1 MRSDSHAAANVAAFR
16 DLRATGAGASRLRS
30 CARAR
35 LVAACV
41 SRHYPDAH
49 VRPLKRP
56 WLVLAIAVAVV
67 ALPAAASGALS
78 SVSAAAANSAT
89 FQDSTGEDP
98 ASADITTITV
108 SNDDAAT
115 ITLRINTPNRPSF
128 SQDMGVFVDI
138 DSDAN
143 QATGDPQS
151 FGADHLLAII
161 QGEAVLFR
169 WDGSDYVLSAT
180 QASLSYSWA
189 GGATVR
195 INAADLNNTRKF
207 SFAVQTVAGIAFD
220 PVTGAPDCTN
230 CHRDFAPTIGL
241 YTYQLQVTKPTLVVK
256 SLKPTPARPA
266 AGKPFTLRLV
276 AARSDT
282 GAVVQN
288 GRVTCAGRLGSAR
301 VKAQVQRVQGGAATC
316 TWNLPATAKGK
327 TFRGTV
333 TVAFEGLKASQSY
346 TGKVR

>member
-1 MRSDSHAAANVAAFR
+1 M
-16 DLRATGAGASRLRS
+16 
-30 CARAR
+30 
-35 LVAACV
+35 

-56 WLVLAIAVAVV
+56 WLVLAIAVGVI

-78 SVSAAAANSAT
+78 GHAAQTANSKT

-98 ASADITTITV
+98 ASPDISTVVV

-115 ITLRINTPNRPSF
+115 ITFRVNTPNKAQYS
-128 SQDMGVFVDI
+128 SDIGVFIFI
-138 DSDAN
+138 DSDAK
-143 QATGDPQS
+143 QSTGDPES
-151 FGADHLLAII
+151 LGADYII
-161 QGEAVLFR
+161 QLLQGEVILFK
-169 WDGSDYVLSAT
+169 WDGSNF
-180 QASLSYSWA
+180 SLSSTQSSLNSSWS
-189 GGATVR
+189 GGPTIH
-195 INAADLNNTRKF
+195 INAADLNNTRRF
-207 SFAVQTVAGIAFD
+207 NFGVFAIAGFVFD
-220 PVTGAPDCTN
+220 PTTGAADCPDPN
-230 CHRDFAPTIGL
+230 CHRDAAPTIGF
-241 YTYQLQVTKPTLVVK
+241 YPYQVQVTKPALVVK
-256 SLKPTPARPA
+256 GLKPTPAKPV

-282 GAVVQN
+282 KAVVQN
-288 GRVTCAGRLGSAR
+288 GRVTCVGRLGSAR
-301 VKAQVQRVQGGAATC
+301 LTATVQRVQGGAATC